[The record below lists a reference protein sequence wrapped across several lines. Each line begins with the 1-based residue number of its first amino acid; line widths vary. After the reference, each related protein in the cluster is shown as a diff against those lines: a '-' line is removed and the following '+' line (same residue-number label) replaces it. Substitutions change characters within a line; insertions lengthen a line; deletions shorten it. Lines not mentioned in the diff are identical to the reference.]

1 MSEIVA
7 KKLQELAQLRRN
19 ILAGAP
25 ETALDAILN
34 QKQPEILVQSF
45 NPEDLHILIKEIG
58 TDDALPLIQMA
69 SDAQWEYM
77 LDMESWSNDRLDLQ
91 AVAVWLRYLFLADA
105 DRFVK
110 QALDDNLELVEVWLQ
125 HNIEVVIRDN
135 DEDLSAL
142 SQDYFTIDDTFYV
155 RVKPVADQFIPDS
168 MGDLDRTQFIR
179 DFLNRLADEDY
190 AKYQGLLMESSA
202 LLGTEIEE
210 ELYRIKTGRLEEKGI
225 PSFENALAIY
235 TMLPL
240 EQLPKRQTLHSDFR
254 LNPPILPDVLADNQP
269 RPLPDLSPAKPT
281 LAEEFAQE
289 YATLVNSILVA
300 DQIKIDERQ
309 TMQQAVT
316 KATDYLRIA
325 FETLEREQKLTPLQA
340 ANMYPAGRL
349 FTFGFSQALR
359 LKWQAQAWLKQSFIV
374 KNKLGVKFY
383 DEDGMGLLSG
393 LFLKRPLY
401 FDNYRQG
408 NMYREFANRADV
420 DKTALALNEIMAV
433 DALLLAT
440 GLTLAAGLPN
450 EDNYPLTWKNLL
462 LTLWLKH
469 ELGYEANLDAVSLA
483 ALQDFWPLL
492 FIEGQLRTDAELK
505 FSTWLKRLSHVH
517 TLQEASVNAV
527 HKLFMELEQ
536 HYAKISPQDIDGK
549 LITLFR
555 IINA

>member
-7 KKLQELAQLRRN
+7 KKLQELANLRRN

-25 ETALDAILN
+25 EAALDAILN

-45 NPEDLHILIKEIG
+45 NPEDLHILIQEIG
-58 TDDALPLIQMA
+58 ADDALPLIQMA

-91 AVAVWLRYLFLADA
+91 AVAAWLRYLFLADA

-110 QALDDNLELVEVWLQ
+110 QALNDNLELVEVWLQ
-125 HNIEVVIRDN
+125 HNIEVVIRGD
-135 DEDLSAL
+135 DEDLSYL
-142 SQDYFTIDDTFYV
+142 NQDYFTLDDTFYV
-155 RVKPVADQFIPDS
+155 RVKPAADQSMPDS
-168 MGDLDRTQFIR
+168 MSNLDRTQFIR

-240 EQLPKRQTLHSDFR
+240 ERLTKRQTLQSDFR
-254 LNPPILPDVLADNQP
+254 LNPPILPEVLADNQP
-269 RPLPDLSPAKPT
+269 RPIPDLSPAT
-281 LAEEFAQE
+281 LTLPDDFAQE
-289 YATLVNSILVA
+289 FASLVNSILVA
-300 DQIKIDERQ
+300 DQIKIDARKS
-309 TMQQAVT
+309 MRQAVS
-316 KATDYLRIA
+316 KAMDYLRIA
-325 FETLEREQKLTPLQA
+325 IETLEHEQKLTPLQA
-340 ANMYPAGRL
+340 AHMYAAGQL
-349 FTFGFSQALR
+349 FTFGFSQALK

-374 KNKLGVKFY
+374 KNKLGLKFY
-383 DEDGMGLLSG
+383 AEDGAGLLSG

-408 NMYREFANRADV
+408 NMYREFSTRADV
-420 DKTALALNEIMAV
+420 DQTAAALNEIRAV
-433 DALLLAT
+433 DALLLKT
-440 GLTLAAGLPN
+440 GLTLAGGRYHD
-450 EDNYPLTWKNLL
+450 ENYPLTWKNLL
-462 LTLWLKH
+462 LTLWLRH
-469 ELGYEANLDAVSLA
+469 ELGYAANLQAVALA

-492 FIEGQLRTDAELK
+492 FSEGQLKTDAELK
-505 FSTWLKRLSHVH
+505 FSAWLKQSSQTV
-517 TLQEASVNAV
+517 TLEEAAINAI
-527 HKLFMELEQ
+527 HNLFKELEQ
-536 HYAKISPQDIDGK
+536 HYARITLQNIDAK

>member
-25 ETALDAILN
+25 EVALDSILN

-58 TDDALPLIQMA
+58 ADDALPLIQMA
-69 SDAQWEYM
+69 SDTQWEYM
-77 LDMESWSNDRLDLQ
+77 LDMESWSSDRLDLP
-91 AVAVWLRYLFLADA
+91 AVSVWLRYLFLADA

-110 QALDDNLELVEVWLQ
+110 QALGDNLELLEAWLQ
-125 HNIEVVIRDN
+125 RNIEVVIRTE
-135 DEDLSAL
+135 DEDLSHL
-142 SQDYFTIDDTFYV
+142 SQDFFTIDDTFYV
-155 RVKPVADQFIPDS
+155 RVKPAADQSMPDS
-168 MGDLDRTQFIR
+168 MNNLDRAQFIR
-179 DFLNRLADEDY
+179 EFLNRLADEDY
-190 AKYQGLLMESSA
+190 AKYQGLLMESST

-240 EQLPKRQTLHSDFR
+240 EQLTKRQMLTSAFR

-281 LAEEFAQE
+281 LAEDFAQE
-289 YATLVNSILVA
+289 FATLVNSILVA
-300 DQIKIDERQ
+300 DQIKIDERKS
-309 TMQQAVT
+309 MQQAVT
-316 KATDYLRIA
+316 KASDYLRIA
-325 FETLEREQKLTPLQA
+325 FETLESEQKLTPLQA
-340 ANMYPAGRL
+340 ANTYTAGRL

-359 LKWQAQAWLKQSFIV
+359 LKWQAQSWLKQSFIV
-374 KNKLGVKFY
+374 KNKQGVKFY
-383 DEDGMGLLSG
+383 AEEGMGLLSG

-408 NMYREFANRADV
+408 NMYREFSNRADV
-420 DKTALALNEIMAV
+420 DKTAAALNEIIAI
-433 DALLLAT
+433 DALLLQT
-440 GLTLAAGLPN
+440 GLTLTANLTN
-450 EDNYPLTWKNLL
+450 DDNYPLTWKNLL
-462 LTLWLKH
+462 LTLWLRH
-469 ELGYEANLDAVSLA
+469 ELGYVANLDAVSIA

-492 FIEGQLRTDAELK
+492 FTGGQLKTDAELK
-505 FSTWLKRLSHVH
+505 FSAWLKQLGHADI
-517 TLQEASVNAV
+517 LEEASVNAV
-527 HKLFMELEQ
+527 RKLFMELEQ
-536 HYAKISPQDIDGK
+536 QHAQISPQDIDGK